1 MNTEEM
7 GMEPTMDPNNLYRE
21 EVITDRQMGTI
32 RCLTPINSDGSSDSS
47 RSVIYSGQIQIMT
60 PAGSLPIGTLW
71 ECLLLWGFANG
82 HATMITFA
90 DNPVWFVGLLL
101 IMASIAGFT
110 AEGVGSSGSADLSP
124 SNKSDLTFD
133 GAGFMSCE
141 NRGGRTIHFG
151 VREHAIHINIA

>member
-60 PAGSLPIGTLW
+60 PAGSLPIGFEIEANSLEDAVGKFPEAAKQAVDNTL
-71 ECLLLWGFANG
+71 EQLKEMQREA
-82 HATMITFA
+82 
-90 DNPVWFVGLLL
+90 
-101 IMASIAGFT
+101 ASSIVIPEAG
-110 AEGVGSSGSADLSP
+110 
-124 SNKSDLTFD
+124 
-133 GAGFMSCE
+133 
-141 NRGGRTIHFG
+141 GGMPGGGKIQ
-151 VREHAIHINIA
+151 IP